1 MEVKRHGFCR
11 PFHPY
16 QMGSW
21 LVTAFEIGIA
31 YGFVLGLLR
40 DWAQILYGVLFTL
53 GEICVLVTAALCT
66 ASDPTDPAVYAHRK
80 AMKTRSAFDLSVY
93 SAMCTLCGTVV
104 DATSKHCGR
113 CNRCVNCFDH
123 HCKWLNNCIGGR
135 NYRLFATLISFVALE
150 EAVLIAFDAY
160 ALSTRITDP
169 AEFSRRV
176 EGLGSVLIP
185 QAIFVLICIHMA
197 VCVVVLC
204 GALQLIVLH
213 IYLLSRHI
221 TAYEFVLEQRFK
233 KQARKVAAEKAE
245 NPTDGNMS
253 SPQGDATF
261 ALFHI
266 EKRRKVMELE
276 AE

>member
-1 MEVKRHGFCR
+1 
-11 PFHPY
+11 
-16 QMGSW
+16 
-21 LVTAFEIGIA
+21 
-31 YGFVLGLLR
+31 
-40 DWAQILYGVLFTL
+40 
-53 GEICVLVTAALCT
+53 
-66 ASDPTDPAVYAHRK
+66 
-80 AMKTRSAFDLSVY
+80 
-93 SAMCTLCGTVV
+93 
-104 DATSKHCGR
+104 
-113 CNRCVNCFDH
+113 
-123 HCKWLNNCIGGR
+123 
-135 NYRLFATLISFVALE
+135 LE

-204 GALQLIVLH
+204 GALQLIFLH